1 MSAQRVPEIPEI
13 PESFEARITRLE
25 EIVALLERG
34 EEPLERTLE
43 LFEEGIRL
51 ARACQEQVSA
61 ARQRV
66 EVLLEAAEEGAV
78 RTEPLEGEGG
88 A

>member
-1 MSAQRVPEIPEI
+1 MSAERVPEIPD
-13 PESFEARITRLE
+13 SFEARIERLE

-51 ARACQEQVSA
+51 ARACQEQVTA
-61 ARQRV
+61 ARRRV
-66 EVLLEAAEEGAV
+66 EVLLEAAEGGAV
-78 RTEPLEGEGG
+78 RTEPFEEGG
-88 A
+88 GA